1 MEKALCLSG
10 KISVPAVMLEK
21 GGHYSKRGADA
32 VHAIGQVDGISP
44 HFLHIPQHLAA
55 FAHAP
60 PAFGIFLGGESD
72 DHRIIR
78 TCLCSDFAENFAEET
93 HPVVI
98 GPAVFINPVVAV
110 RRQEFMDQIPVGCV
124 DLHSVKTGLP
134 GI

>member
-1 MEKALCLSG
+1 MPLDRWMASAPISSISRSIWRLSLM
-10 KISVPAVMLEK
+10 P
-21 GGHYSKRGADA
+21 R
-32 VHAIGQVDGISP
+32 
-44 HFLHIPQHLAA
+44 
-55 FAHAP
+55 P
-60 PAFGIFLGGESD
+60 PSEFSW
-72 DHRIIR
+72 
-78 TCLCSDFAENFAEET
+78 AENRMIFAEET